1 MYKMIQSTWQNYGIT
16 THLTLVT
23 HKHTFLR
30 ETMAERGKERASK
43 WKMVKRGKKEREWEM
58 TVSIRIVECKSHF
71 PCKPLEWTDEL
82 WFAKKICA
90 PYIIH
95 HTHTTIARGRLTV
108 KKQIERQKKG
118 SQDAGKKRRNILSAG
133 KKIFVQRWE
142 QNFWFCNK
150 RSVCACVCTG
160 RSWLNFFFNGVQC
173 TQQHNWSCLFY
184 ATNFLWDFAWILL
197 LLLLLLR

>member
-108 KKQIERQKKG
+108 KKTDWKTKKGIPRCWKKKTKHIKCRKENLCAAMRTKLLILQQEISVCVCVYRQKL
-118 SQDAGKKRRNILSAG
+118 A
-133 KKIFVQRWE
+133 E
-142 QNFWFCNK
+142 
-150 RSVCACVCTG
+150 
-160 RSWLNFFFNGVQC
+160 FFFNGVQC

-184 ATNFLWDFAWILL
+184 AAHFL
-197 LLLLLLR
+197 